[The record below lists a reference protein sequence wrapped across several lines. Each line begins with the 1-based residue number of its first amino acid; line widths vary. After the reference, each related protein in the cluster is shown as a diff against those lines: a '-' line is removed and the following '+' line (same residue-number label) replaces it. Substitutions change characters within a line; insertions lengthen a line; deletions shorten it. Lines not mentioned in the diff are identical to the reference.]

1 MWQLSVLFAWIVW
14 NSIFFDFIGCSISL
28 DTSHGKCAKS
38 KEKQLHQCFSL
49 WRNKIIFRLKYFLR
63 SYRSIIEK
71 YNKIMR
77 DHHKATKW
85 ISLPALSTVSFF
97 SLFLLVHVLSQCD
110 SDNIRRRS
118 KSMLAVGRT
127 SVFSDHRFTQNL
139 ITNDEGRFH
148 ATKCVEMFLGIP
160 WHSSNAK
167 TTKISWV
174 GERSYPPSF
183 FIMYY
188 AFKTLQPRFVK
199 QASSRNT
206 LFLLWNVHRFRS
218 WFKNTRKHRVELGKN
233 VW

>member
-1 MWQLSVLFAWIVW
+1 MWQLSALFAWIVW
-14 NSIFFDFIGCSISL
+14 NSIFFDFIGYSIWL

-49 WRNKIIFRLKYFLR
+49 WRNKIIFRLKYFLP

-118 KSMLAVGRT
+118 NSMLAVGRT

-139 ITNDEGRFH
+139 ITTMRADF
-148 ATKCVEMFLGIP
+148 TKL
-160 WHSSNAK
+160 S
-167 TTKISWV
+167 
-174 GERSYPPSF
+174 
-183 FIMYY
+183 
-188 AFKTLQPRFVK
+188 
-199 QASSRNT
+199 
-206 LFLLWNVHRFRS
+206 
-218 WFKNTRKHRVELGKN
+218 
-233 VW
+233 VWKCF